1 MLIKSNASFRRKML
15 LGVSAAAITA
25 VTSAAGAQEAA
36 DATDEVVVTGIRS
49 SLERAMDVK
58 RDARG
63 VVESITAEDMG
74 KFPDSNLAESLQ
86 RVSGVSIDRSDTSG
100 EGKYV
105 TVRGFGADYNLVTYN
120 NRMMPVSTLGNFASA
135 PATRSFDFGNLAPE
149 AVSRVDIFKTG
160 KAHTASGGVGSTIN
174 INTTRPLDM
183 PGFNATVGYK
193 LIQDDS
199 QDSGSN
205 NEISALV
212 YNTWMDGKVGVSIS
226 AVSNNLSHT
235 VASFRHGWSAFEPF
249 GALNLTSNDE
259 IAFDGSASPDAGNPW
274 WKHHLG
280 IADDCNL
287 GTSGTFCPWPAA
299 FNPDVVIDAPANDV
313 LISNT
318 REASGYYVD
327 DLEQTRDNFQVTFQA
342 RPFDNLTA
350 TVDYLSAEM
359 QHEVFESRLTV
370 WIDDA
375 NWQRYGMETKWGSGN
390 PATPIYAKWTQPGS
404 DTWGRVI
411 ETINQDGSKSYWK
424 LDDGATY
431 GTDAVIPAHSL
442 DAGTGY
448 DDLDNSQMYQNNLTD
463 LESVGINLEWDVSER
478 LSLELDF
485 NSASSESSPLSE
497 YGSSASIASISKTF
511 DQTTWDYTKEV
522 PVISLRQ
529 KAPYDTLANGTD
541 PLYAPGRFLA
551 GGTNVNSFMK
561 NEIDQL
567 QVIGSYDP
575 TDTFLAAIAD
585 EIDFGVSK
593 ITNEVQYAFGEIQAG
608 NWGGIGADYDVI
620 GTSGEVGSRYDNAL
634 WSNRDSLRSYFSEL
648 GGGNEIF
655 PEIIRADYR
664 DWFAAAQA
672 EINALNGANPGS
684 VIPLCG
690 DNQVSSCLA
699 PYDAY
704 NTIEEETQSMYLQ
717 ASKDFSVLDMD
728 ANVTFGVRHEET
740 DVTSS
745 SVVPEY
751 SHILWTSGTDM
762 EAVATGN
769 SITSERTAK
778 YDNTLPSVDF
788 SINVLDDVKV
798 RASYSETIARQG
810 YDNLKGG
817 LTIQKLVRSNKLENG
832 QTGTGSSGDPGLE
845 PLESENTDF
854 SVEYYY
860 GDMSYLSLGYF
871 SKDVSGYVGSGKQ
884 YLTSQG
890 LTNPAFNTDGSVN
903 AFDDSGTQQ
912 GGAGNELAIF
922 EIGVPAL
929 TDRTETIDGVELTVQ
944 HDFSDAGLFGLNLD
958 GFGVIAN
965 YTIVDSDADYKN
977 TVPNSQSDT
986 QFAIVGI
993 SDSANLIGYYED
1005 EDLSV
1010 RLAYNW
1016 RDRFL
1021 NFSGGSS
1028 GYTEEYESVD
1038 MNISFNIDE
1047 NLMVTYDGINLTE
1060 EGRRTFERDNPAYVT
1075 WVSQG
1080 HAKHFFG
1087 LRWKH

>member
-1 MLIKSNASFRRKML
+1 
-15 LGVSAAAITA
+15 
-25 VTSAAGAQEAA
+25 
-36 DATDEVVVTGIRS
+36 
-49 SLERAMDVK
+49 MDVK

-120 NRMMPVSTLGNFASA
+120 DRMMPVSTLGNFASA

-149 AVSRVDIFKTG
+149 AVSRVDIYKTG

-183 PGFNATVGYK
+183 PGLNATVGYK

-205 NEISALV
+205 NEVSALV

-235 VASFRHGWSAFEPF
+235 VGSFRHGWTAFEPYGDF
-249 GALNLTSNDE
+249 NLPMNDE
-259 IAFDGSASPDAGNPW
+259 IGFPSTDPNGEGWWAGHLAGSPAAEGFTA
-274 WKHHLG
+274 
-280 IADDCNL
+280 ADCTL
-287 GTSGTFCPWPAA
+287 GTNGNVCPWPSG
-299 FNPDVVIDAPANDV
+299 FNPDVVNNAPANDILV
-313 LISNT
+313 SNV
-318 REASGYYVD
+318 REASGYYID

-342 RPFDNLTA
+342 RPLDNLTA

-359 QHEVFESRLTV
+359 QHEVNESRLTV
-370 WIDDA
+370 WVDDA
-375 NWQRYGMETKWGSGN
+375 NWQRYGLETTWAAGN
-390 PATPIYAKWTQPGS
+390 PATPVRTSWTQPGS
-404 DTWGRVI
+404 NTWGR
-411 ETINQDGSKSYWK
+411 TDPAGNQSYWRMDNGGAFDG
-424 LDDGATY
+424 LDTI
-431 GTDAVIPAHSL
+431 DAHTL
-442 DAGTGY
+442 DNGTGY
-448 DDLDNSQMYQNNLTD
+448 DDLDNSQMYQNNLSD
-463 LESVGINLEWDVSER
+463 LESIGINLEWDVSER

-485 NSASSESSPLSE
+485 HQSEAESSPMSE

-522 PVISLRQ
+522 PTISLRQ
-529 KAPYDTLANGTD
+529 KAPYDTLENGTD

-551 GGTNVNSFMK
+551 GATNINSFMK
-561 NEIDQL
+561 NEIDQM
-567 QVIGSYDP
+567 QVTGSFDP
-575 TDTFLAAIAD
+575 SGTFLEAVAD
-585 EIDFGVSK
+585 EIDFGVSS
-593 ITNEVQYAFGEIQAG
+593 ITNEVNYAFGEVQAG
-608 NWGGIGADYDVI
+608 NWGGIGADYSVI
-620 GTSGEVGSRYDNAL
+620 GTTGAVGSAYDNAL
-634 WSNRDSLRSYFSEL
+634 WSNRDSLRGYFGEL

-664 DWFAAAQA
+664 DWFAAAQGR
-672 EINALNGANPGS
+672 INALNGDDNDGNN
-684 VIPLCG
+684 VTPLCG
-690 DNQVSSCLA
+690 DNQIASCLA
-699 PYDAY
+699 DFSTY
-704 NTIEEETQSMYLQ
+704 NTIEEETTSYYVQ
-717 ASKDFSVLDMD
+717 AEKDFSVLDMD
-728 ANVTFGVRHEET
+728 ANVTVGVRVEET
-740 DVTSS
+740 DVTSTS
-745 SVVPEY
+745 IVPEY
-751 SHILWTSGTDM
+751 STIRWTSGTDM
-762 EAVATGN
+762 EVVSTGN
-769 SITSERTAK
+769 SINSTRTAS
-778 YDNTLPSVDF
+778 YDNTLPSFDF
-788 SINVLDDVKV
+788 SMDVLDNVKF
-798 RASYSETIARQG
+798 RTSYSETIARQG

-817 LTIQKLVRSNKLENG
+817 VTISTLVRSNKLENG
-832 QTGTGSSGDPGLE
+832 QTGSGSSGDPGLE
-845 PLESENTDF
+845 PLESKNTDF

-860 GDMSYLSLGYF
+860 GDLSYLSVGHF
-871 SKDVSGYVGSGKQ
+871 SKKVSGYVGTGNQ
-884 YLTSQG
+884 YLSSQG
-890 LTNPAFNTDGSVN
+890 LTNPAFDTDGN
-903 AFDDSGTQQ
+903 PIAFADDPNNRQE
-912 GGAGNELAIF
+912 GGANNELAIF
-922 EIGVPAL
+922 DISVPAL
-929 TDRTETIDGVELTVQ
+929 SDREETIDGIELTVQ
-944 HDFSDAGLFGLNLD
+944 HDFADADLFGLNLD

-977 TVPNSQSDT
+977 TVPNSQSAT

-1005 EDLSV
+1005 EGMSV

-1038 MNISFNIDE
+1038 MNVSFNLDE
-1047 NLMVTYDGINLTE
+1047 NLTLTYDGINLTE
-1060 EGRRTFERDNPAYVT
+1060 EGRRTFERNNPAFVT

>member
-1 MLIKSNASFRRKML
+1 ML
-15 LGVSAAAITA
+15 LGVSVVAMTA

-58 RDARG
+58 RDAKG

-86 RVSGVSIDRSDTSG
+86 RVSGVSIDRSNSSG
-100 EGKYV
+100 EGQYV

-120 NRMMPVSTLGNFASA
+120 DRSMPVSTLGNFASA
-135 PATRSFDFGNLAPE
+135 PSTRSFDFGNLAPE
-149 AVSRVDIFKTG
+149 AVSRVDIYKTG

-183 PGFNATVGYK
+183 PGFAATVGVK
-193 LIQDDS
+193 KIFDES

-205 NEISALV
+205 DEISALV
-212 YNTWMDGKVGVSIS
+212 YNTWADGKLGFSIS

-235 VASFRHGWSAFEPF
+235 VASYRQGWSAFEPF

-259 IAFDGSASPDAGNPW
+259 LGFPNTNPNGEGWHAGALAASPAAQGFTAADCTLGTAGNV
-274 WKHHLG
+274 
-280 IADDCNL
+280 
-287 GTSGTFCPWPAA
+287 CPWPAG
-299 FNPDVVIDAPANDV
+299 FNPDVVVNPPANDV
-313 LISNT
+313 LISNV
-318 REASGYYVD
+318 REGSGYYVD
-327 DLEQTRDNFQVTFQA
+327 DLEQNRDNFQVTFQA

-375 NWQRYGMETKWGSGN
+375 NWQRYGMETKWGEGN
-390 PATPIYAKWTQPGS
+390 PAQPVYAKWTQPGGN
-404 DTWGRVI
+404 TWGRVDPAGV
-411 ETINQDGSKSYWK
+411 QAYWR
-424 LDDGATY
+424 LDDGGTY
-431 GTDAVIPAHSL
+431 DGLDTIAAHSL
-442 DAGTGY
+442 DNGTGY

-463 LESVGINLEWDVSER
+463 LESVGINLEWDVNER

-485 NSASSESSPLSE
+485 HSSESESSPLSQ

-511 DQTTWDYTKEV
+511 DQTTWDYTKEI

-561 NEIDQL
+561 NEVDQL
-567 QVIGSYDP
+567 QVTGSFDP
-575 TDTFLAAIAD
+575 TDTFLSAIAD
-585 EIDFGVSK
+585 EIDFGVSE
-593 ITNEVQYAFGEIQAG
+593 ITNEVSYAFGEIQAG

-620 GTSGEVGSRYDNAL
+620 GTTGAVGSAYDNAL
-634 WSNRDSLRSYFSEL
+634 WSNRDNLRGYFNEL
-648 GGGNEIF
+648 GGGNEVF

-672 EINALNGANPGS
+672 RINVVNNDADAGNNA
-684 VIPLCG
+684 VPLCG
-690 DNQVSSCLA
+690 DNQISSCLA
-699 PYDAY
+699 PYDQF
-704 NTIEEETQSMYLQ
+704 NNIEEETVSYYVQ
-717 ASKDFSVLDMD
+717 ASKDFTVYDME

-769 SITSERTAK
+769 SITNSRTAS
-778 YDNTLPSVDF
+778 YDNTLPSFDF
-788 SINVLDDVKV
+788 SMDVLDNLKV

-817 LTIQKLVRSNKLENG
+817 TTIQKLVRSNKLENG
-832 QTGTGSSGDPGLE
+832 QTGTGSSGNPGLE

-860 GDMSYLSLGYF
+860 GDLSYLSVGYF
-871 SKDVSGYVGSGKQ
+871 SKDVSGYVGTGKQ
-884 YLTSQG
+884 YVTSQG
-890 LTNPAFNTDGSVN
+890 LTNPAFTASGGPVV
-903 AFDDSGTQQ
+903 FDDTGTQQ
-912 GGAGNELAIF
+912 GGASNELAIF
-922 EIGVPAL
+922 EVSGPAL
-929 TDRTETIDGVELTVQ
+929 SDRTETIDGIELTIQ
-944 HDFSDAGLFGLNLD
+944 HDFADADLFGLSLD

-977 TVPNSQSDT
+977 TTPNSQSAT

-1005 EDLSV
+1005 EDVSV
-1010 RLAYNW
+1010 RVAYNW

-1038 MNISFNIDE
+1038 MNVSYNIDE
-1047 NLMVTYDGINLTE
+1047 NISLTYDGINLTE
-1060 EGRRTFERDNPAYVT
+1060 EGRRTFERNNPAYVT

-1080 HAKHFFG
+1080 HAKHFVG
-1087 LRWKH
+1087 LRWKY